1 MSIVFPLPREI
12 HPSTKS
18 LTLYLTSVVIQIVG
32 STCLILH
39 LIGVVSKLGHNTAHC
54 IAGQYSWRQQD
65 DTREASWLYGT
76 LMWVVESRDT
86 TAACLCYHLLEG
98 SNYSS
103 RCKVFWEFETQNLSR
118 LGSSEVIL
126 RMQCW
131 SLGSGL
137 PRMNRWKGKEK
148 QQWQ

>member
-76 LMWVVESRDT
+76 LM
-86 TAACLCYHLLEG
+86 
-98 SNYSS
+98 
-103 RCKVFWEFETQNLSR
+103 
-118 LGSSEVIL
+118 
-126 RMQCW
+126 
-131 SLGSGL
+131 
-137 PRMNRWKGKEK
+137 
-148 QQWQ
+148 